1 MWTKDYF
8 LRMRDDRL
16 RKAGEAVVQA
26 QHEALGEPGSHDLH
40 SRPGEAPRSQSGRL
54 ASSFTYTVVDGR
66 LVVSS
71 SCEYLKY
78 LQAGTSRMAPRDAL
92 AGYEEVKDKVA
103 DICLRGAE

>member
-1 MWTKDYF
+1 MWTRAYF
-8 LRMRDDRL
+8 EKMRDDRL
-16 RKAGEAVVQA
+16 RKAGEVVVQA
-26 QHEALGEPGSHDLH
+26 QREALGQPGSHDIH

-54 ASSFTYTVVDGR
+54 ASSFTYTVQDGR

-78 LQAGTSRMAPRDAL
+78 LQAGTSRIAHRDVL

-103 DICLRGAE
+103 EICLRGAE